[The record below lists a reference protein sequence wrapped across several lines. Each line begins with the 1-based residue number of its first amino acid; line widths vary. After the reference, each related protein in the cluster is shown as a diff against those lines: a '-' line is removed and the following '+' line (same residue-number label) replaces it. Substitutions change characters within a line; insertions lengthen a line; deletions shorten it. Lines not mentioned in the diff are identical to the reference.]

1 MEVVNQPLEMMKL
14 MVPALLYTVQNNLL
28 YVALKN
34 LDAATYMVCYQTK
47 ILTTAIFSVLLLKKR
62 LTSWKWIALLL
73 LTIGVALSEL
83 SAQRGPESGDS
94 NTGDDGSS
102 PEGSVEEFVPS
113 RLVGFVCVISAACTS
128 GFSGVYFE
136 MILKSSKTSLFVR
149 NVQMGLPS
157 IVLSLITVAVKDGYR
172 VRANGFFQGYNSVV
186 VGVIMLQAAG
196 GLVVAVVVKYADNIR
211 KSFAAAVSI
220 IASCVLSMLF
230 FDFKPTKMFAIGV
243 AFVCGSIYMYGR
255 PAPEKGLPA
264 FNRHF
269 GVERRRSVTR
279 RI

>member
-1 MEVVNQPLEMMKL
+1 MMKL

-47 ILTTAIFSVLLLKKR
+47 ILTTAIFSVLLLKRR

-73 LTIGVALSEL
+73 LTIGVALSEV
-83 SAQRGPESGDS
+83 STQRGAGEGDS
-94 NTGDDGSS
+94 DTGDEESS
-102 PEGSVEEFVPS
+102 VEGSVTEFVPS
-113 RLVGFVCVISAACTS
+113 RLVGFVCVLSAACTS

-149 NVQMGLPS
+149 NIQMGLPS
-157 IVLSLITVAVKDGYR
+157 IALSLLTVAVKDGYR

-220 IASCVLSMLF
+220 IAACILSMIF
-230 FDFKPTKMFAIGV
+230 FDFKPTKMFAVGV
-243 AFVCGSIYMYGR
+243 TFVCGSIYMYGR

-264 FNRHF
+264 FNWHS
-269 GVERRRSVTR
+269 GVERRRSVIR